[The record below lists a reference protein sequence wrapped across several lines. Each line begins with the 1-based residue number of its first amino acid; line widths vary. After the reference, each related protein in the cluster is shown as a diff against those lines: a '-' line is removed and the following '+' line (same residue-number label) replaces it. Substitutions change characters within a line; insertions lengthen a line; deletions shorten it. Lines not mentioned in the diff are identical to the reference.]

1 MNRHALLGAGF
12 IAVAMMFWG
21 GNTTVG
27 RFAMTTDLPPI
38 GVNFWRWTMAFAIL
52 LPLYAPTLWRQRQ
65 LLWRHRVYCF
75 FLGLVG
81 VTFFNSFYYVGLQK
95 YDRRPGIADR
105 GAPPPDDSRSSARCT
120 PARALPDVRRAGS
133 CSPSAARSW
142 SSCAATLPYSR
153 RCGSTRAISGASPP
167 CMSWAVQTFM
177 LRYKPPEMDIMA
189 LVVGLGRARL
199 ARPRPRLR
207 GGNRSGRRPCAS
219 TGKRCFWW
227 AISGCSRASSRSAS
241 TTPVWSAWV
250 RPSAG
255 YLGNLFPVFSA
266 LLAVIFL
273 GEAIAWY
280 HALGGMLVLGGI
292 YLATV
297 PPGALRRRP
306 AARSAG
312 RVG

>member
-1 MNRHALLGAGF
+1 MNRSAILGAGF
-12 IAVAMMFWG
+12 IVVAMLFWG

-52 LPLYAPTLWRQRQ
+52 LPLYAPTLWRQRR

-81 VTFFNSFYYVGLQK
+81 VTCFNSFYYVGLQSTTAVQ
-95 YDRRPGIADR
+95 GSLIAALLPLLILVL
-105 GAPPPDDSRSSARCT
+105 GA
-120 PARALPDVRRAGS
+120 VYAG
-133 CSPSAARSW
+133 
-142 SSCAATLPYSR
+142 T
-153 RCGSTRAISGASPP
+153 GISGRQMGGLVLSIGGAVLVVVRGEYAVLRTLTLNPGDFW
-167 CMSWAVQTFM
+167 CLAAVLCWAVQTFM

-189 LVVGLGRARL
+189 LVVASVGLGWL
-199 ARPRPRLR
+199 ALVPAYAVETALGSAMRFDRETVLLV
-207 GGNRSGRRPCAS
+207 GYLGLFAS
-219 TGKRCFWW
+219 VIAFSLYNAGVVRV
-227 AISGCSRASSRSAS
+227 GSA
-241 TTPVWSAWV
+241 
-250 RPSAG
+250 SAG
-255 YLGNLFPVFSA
+255 YFGNLFPVFSA

-280 HALGGMLVLGGI
+280 HALGGMVVLGGI

-306 AARSAG
+306 TARSAG
-312 RVG
+312 SVG

>member
-1 MNRHALLGAGF
+1 MNRHALLGAAF

-27 RFAMTTDLPPI
+27 RFAMTTDLPPV

-81 VTFFNSFYYVGLQK
+81 VTCFNSFYYVGLQTTTAVQGSLIAALLPLLILVLGAV
-95 YDRRPGIADR
+95 YAGTGITGRQVGGLVLSIGGAVLVVVRGEFAVLQTLRLNPGDFW
-105 GAPPPDDSRSSARCT
+105 C
-120 PARALPDVRRAGS
+120 L
-133 CSPSAARSW
+133 AAVL
-142 SSCAATLPYSR
+142 C
-153 RCGSTRAISGASPP
+153 
-167 CMSWAVQTFM
+167 WAVQTFM

-189 LVVGLGRARL
+189 LVVASVGLGWL
-199 ARPRPRLR
+199 ALVPAYAVETAL
-207 GGNRSGRRPCAS
+207 GGTMRFDRETVLLVGYLGLFASVIAFSLYNAGVVRVGS
-219 TGKRCFWW
+219 TG
-227 AISGCSRASSRSAS
+227 
-241 TTPVWSAWV
+241 
-250 RPSAG
+250 AG

-306 AARSAG
+306 TARSAG

>member
-1 MNRHALLGAGF
+1 MNRHALLGAAF

-81 VTFFNSFYYVGLQK
+81 VTCFNSFYYVGLQTTTAVQGSLIAALLPLLILVLGAV
-95 YDRRPGIADR
+95 YAGTGITGRQVGGLVLSIGGAVLVVVRGEFAVLQTLRLNPGDFW
-105 GAPPPDDSRSSARCT
+105 C
-120 PARALPDVRRAGS
+120 L
-133 CSPSAARSW
+133 AAVL
-142 SSCAATLPYSR
+142 C
-153 RCGSTRAISGASPP
+153 
-167 CMSWAVQTFM
+167 WAVQTFM

-189 LVVGLGRARL
+189 LVVASVGLGWL
-199 ARPRPRLR
+199 ALVPAYAVETAL
-207 GGNRSGRRPCAS
+207 GGTMRFDRETVLLVGYLGLFAS
-219 TGKRCFWW
+219 VIAFSLYNAGVVRV
-227 AISGCSRASSRSAS
+227 GSA
-241 TTPVWSAWV
+241 
-250 RPSAG
+250 SAG